1 MTRNARAL
9 PKFLVAKVGRERI
22 MKAIRDAK
30 LNALDPADLSTVA
43 CNPKR
48 QADYFIHQYPNNK
61 AKTQARKKWQAIQD
75 GERAPDPLYSVEDAL
90 EKAGL

>member
-9 PKFLVAKVGRERI
+9 PKFLVEKVGRERI

-30 LNALDPADLSTVA
+30 PNALDPPDSPTVFR
-43 CNPKR
+43 NPKR

-75 GERAPDPLYSVEDAL
+75 GEREPDPLYSVEEAL
-90 EKAGL
+90 ERAGL